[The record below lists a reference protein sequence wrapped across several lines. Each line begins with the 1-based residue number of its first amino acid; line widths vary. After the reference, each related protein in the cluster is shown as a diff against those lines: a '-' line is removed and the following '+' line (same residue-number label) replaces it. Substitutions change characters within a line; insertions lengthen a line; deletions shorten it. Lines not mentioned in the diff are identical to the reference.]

1 MGSIPGKL
9 VGKYATVHLPLPHEP
24 SNINTPAQSSIYLPT
39 DRPSDPAMFSACLSF
54 SCYDPTAC
62 LIGHLLP
69 TLIPRWRKKLPHLPR
84 PPGRLPFFFFFF
96 TNVRPQM
103 NSAPSELCILEMFSL
118 TLEMPLR
125 GESVSQYTDVSA

>member
-24 SNINTPAQSSIYLPT
+24 SSIHTSAQSSIYLPI

-69 TLIPRWRKKLPHLPR
+69 TLIPRWRKKIASSPPPVR
-84 PPGRLPFFFFFF
+84 PPAFFFFFL
-96 TNVRPQM
+96 P
-103 NSAPSELCILEMFSL
+103 MFNL
-118 TLEMPLR
+118 K
-125 GESVSQYTDVSA
+125 